1 MVQLVTQKVE
11 QMLTEL
17 RRLAVAIGMSRQRC
31 TFLIAFDAVP
41 AFFASLH
48 LRHELVAKNRAS
60 LALNEVRQHVST
72 FGASEHYVT
81 LSPYNKI

>member
-17 RRLAVAIGMSRQRC
+17 GWLAVAIGVSRQCC
-31 TFLIAFDAVP
+31 TFLIAFDAMP
-41 AFFASLH
+41 TFFAPLH

-60 LALNEVRQHVST
+60 LALNEVGQHVGT
-72 FGASEHYVT
+72 FGAGEHT
-81 LSPYNKI
+81 